1 MSIRIFFIIILGG
14 LFSTSCNLVVE
25 PSDSLTTGTLVTT
38 SDGLRNALNGAYSLY
53 KDHVEFNGVVSSNN
67 MYLRQYFQLADFAS
81 DDIVCGQVTTDPLW
95 YSFTQDHTPTQ
106 ANTRF
111 FWYISYKIINTVN
124 TVIEAVEQQG
134 GTDAAT
140 EQLLGECY
148 FLRAFTHFNLVRLFA
163 KPYTHDPNAP
173 GVILRLA
180 LDEPAA
186 KERATVA
193 EVYQAIIADAERG
206 ASLMNNPRGAQYA
219 SKEAAWALLSRVY
232 LYMENHEETI
242 RYADQV
248 INSGRFTLTTPSTYP
263 SLFPN
268 AVSASETIFCV
279 AFTSVDDY
287 GRGSIASMVYSD
299 GNSGWGEEFASASLR
314 ALMEDHP
321 EDVRWQYIEAL
332 KDESGQ
338 VRRLNGIP
346 IYYIKKFSYQD
357 GNPNLSSPIMFRLAE
372 LYLNRA
378 EAKAKSNR
386 AAEALDDLD
395 IIRSN
400 RGLAAHRYDGQPP
413 AGLTALEAVWNE
425 RRIELAF
432 EGHRMFDVY
441 RNKQDL
447 VRDYWGYH
455 LVGLRESDIDHSR
468 RPAGF
473 ANIRLDWQHPR
484 SIYHIPIDEV
494 LSNPLVTQN
503 P

>member
-1 MSIRIFFIIILGG
+1 MSFRIFFILILSG
-14 LFSTSCNLVVE
+14 LLSSSCDLVVE

-38 SDGLRNALNGAYSLY
+38 SDGLKNALNGAYSLY

-67 MYLRQYFQLADFAS
+67 MYLRQYFQLSDFAS

-134 GTDAAT
+134 ETTAET

-148 FLRAFTHFNLVRLFA
+148 FIRAFTHFNLVRLFA
-163 KPYTHDPNAP
+163 KPYTHDPNAL
-173 GVILRLA
+173 GIILRLA
-180 LDEPAA
+180 LDEPAT
-186 KERATVA
+186 KERATVD
-193 EVYQAIIADAERG
+193 EVYQAIVADAERG
-206 ASLMNNPRGAQYA
+206 ASLMNSPRGTQYA

-232 LYMENHEETI
+232 LYMENHEQTI
-242 RYADQV
+242 YYADQV
-248 INSGRFTLTTPSTYP
+248 INSGRFTLTTPGTYP
-263 SLFPN
+263 ALFPN
-268 AVSASETIFCV
+268 AVSSGETIFCI

-314 ALMEDHP
+314 ALMEDTP
-321 EDVRWQYIEAL
+321 EDVRWSYIEPL
-332 KDESGQ
+332 EDESGQ
-338 VRRLNGIP
+338 TRRLNGIP

-395 IIRSN
+395 IIRTN
-400 RGLAAHRYDGQPP
+400 RGLAGQLYEGQPP

-432 EGHRMFDVY
+432 EGHRVFDIY

-455 LVGLRESDIDHSR
+455 LVGLRESDIDLSR
-468 RPAGF
+468 QPSGY
-473 ANIRLDWQHPR
+473 ANIRLNWQHPR
-484 SIYHIPIDEV
+484 GIYYIPVDEV